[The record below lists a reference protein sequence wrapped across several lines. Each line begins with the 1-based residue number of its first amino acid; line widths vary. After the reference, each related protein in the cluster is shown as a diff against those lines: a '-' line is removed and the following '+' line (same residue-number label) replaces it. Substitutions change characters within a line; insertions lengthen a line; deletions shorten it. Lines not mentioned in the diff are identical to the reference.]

1 MRIHL
6 QGLDNKIRC
15 KYKIAAT
22 AILTVQQK
30 FIIMKKRIN
39 MEDKKKKNEAHTR
52 LVVVFVEVTQN

>member
-39 MEDKKKKNEAHTR
+39 MEDKKEKTKFT
-52 LVVVFVEVTQN
+52 LD

>member
-1 MRIHL
+1 MHIHL

-39 MEDKKKKNEAHTR
+39 MEDEKVKTKFT
-52 LVVVFVEVTQN
+52 LD